1 MLSLPNERLHHAQF
15 WFLRLTPLDTIACKH
30 LEAGNLQTALELW
43 GKQDNVSSLQN
54 RLVCALILQDFA
66 RAIRYAE
73 SLYPRYSADFI
84 TAILGSTVGIRAQ
97 DLGLSFIESLSTEL
111 DGGALLGYIT
121 RREWKVGLTAR
132 IVQPIVDRILEA
144 VEAAKEQGNDG
155 EKQLTMAYKLMRE
168 THPLLRQLAQ
178 IIGTA
183 DPQYQMAADKLGL
196 QILQCSIIYYNNS
209 NGADAARTVLPIQE
223 FALSVVVGTMA
234 KERCQENVR
243 ILKKVISSLP
253 PQEVAEEY
261 NAILQAMAHYST
273 QRATVENGRGLI
285 QDTLPHLQAM
295 RAKVG
300 EQNTHYL
307 KLSTLVAQ
315 IALSNLITQINEAQ
329 KPDPYGLPMYDPYSP
344 GYSSGYSPGYK
355 EHIKSIV
362 RTAWEVI
369 LMIDGFDLEAEF
381 RSYYAT
387 NRTTLQDLCQLIG
400 VSTSRPKPQSAPPK
414 PASSRPQA
422 TTTTQRSSPAR
433 SGPTN
438 GTQQAEATSTT
449 QYYAPT
455 NNTSRSVTSGKQ
467 GKTPRNKGN
476 AGCAQGILAFLLL
489 ILLSV
494 IIFFLVNNCSH
505 EEHSC
510 YESGYSRSPKIS
522 EERFQMELA
531 RMNVIWNM
539 YDAARKTAAEFG
551 DSQFKSAPDNPS
563 DKEEAAQRYLE
574 SIQDNSKRLR
584 RFYLH
589 LTNLITKIGDDAITD
604 AFNQAVREASG
615 RVANKYGDLQYN
627 WAPNTDPVERLK
639 LYNAALQRYTK
650 SIKNNPEKLCK
661 FNRYFQEEIA
671 KSINFYVYE

>member
-30 LEAGNLQTALELW
+30 LEAGNLPTALELW

-73 SLYPRYSADFI
+73 SLYPQYSTDFI
-84 TAILGSTVGIRAQ
+84 TAILGSTVGIGGQ
-97 DLGLSFIESLSTEL
+97 DLGLSFIESLSAEL

-132 IVQPIVDRILEA
+132 IAQPIVNRILEA

-155 EKQLTMAYKLMRE
+155 EKQLTMAYKLMQE
-168 THPLLRQLAQ
+168 THPLLQQLAQ

-209 NGADAARTVLPIQE
+209 NAADAARTVLPIQE

-243 ILKKVISSLP
+243 ILKKRIRSLP
-253 PQEVAEEY
+253 PQEVAAEY
-261 NAILQAMAHYST
+261 KAILQAMAHYST
-273 QRATVENGRGLI
+273 QSATAANGRGLV
-285 QDTLPHLQAM
+285 QAAMPHLQAM
-295 RAKVG
+295 KAKVG
-300 EQNTHYL
+300 AQNTHYL
-307 KLSTLVAQ
+307 KLSTQVAQ
-315 IALSNLITQINEAQ
+315 IALYNLITEVNEMQ
-329 KPDPYGLPMYDPYSP
+329 QPNPYGLPMYDP
-344 GYSSGYSPGYK
+344 YSPGYK

-387 NRTTLQDLCQLIG
+387 NRATLQDLCQLIG
-400 VSTSRPKPQSAPPK
+400 VNTSRPKPQSAPPK

-422 TTTTQRSSPAR
+422 TTTTQRSSPAH

-438 GTQQAEATSTT
+438 GTQQAEATGTT
-449 QYYAPT
+449 QYYAPTNT

-494 IIFFLVNNCSH
+494 IIFFLINNCSH

-522 EERFQMELA
+522 EECFHMEIV
-531 RMNVIWNM
+531 RMNINSIM
-539 YDAARKTAAEFG
+539 CRAACKTAAEYG
-551 DSQFKSAPDNPS
+551 DSQFDSAPGYSSEKD
-563 DKEEAAQRYLE
+563 AAARCYLE
-574 SIQDNSKRLR
+574 SIRNNPKRLR
-584 RFYLH
+584 RFYQH
-589 LTNLITKIGDDAITD
+589 VTNLITGIGNDAISD

-615 RVANKYGDLQYN
+615 RVANEYGDLQYN

-661 FNRYFQEEIA
+661 FNWYFQEY
-671 KSINFYVYE
+671 INRPINIYTNR